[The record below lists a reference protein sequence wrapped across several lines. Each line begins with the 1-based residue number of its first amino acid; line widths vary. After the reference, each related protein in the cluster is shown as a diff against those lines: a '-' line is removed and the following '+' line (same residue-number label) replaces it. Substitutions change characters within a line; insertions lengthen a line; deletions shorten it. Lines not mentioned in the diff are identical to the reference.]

1 MVVPRQGRRE
11 RPYQLIRARLRTQT
25 SGRAARPCGTDCVSS
40 SSPKG
45 VLLAAAGVAF
55 AGGAWAALSPQ
66 DAGLSLLL
74 VALALVAAGFAW
86 LEAGPGSAKEVALVA
101 VLGGVGAAGRVL
113 FAAVPGVQPLT
124 VVTVAAGAALGPR
137 IGFAVGAVGAL
148 VSNFYLGQG
157 IWTPWQMLAWG
168 GCGVAGAFA
177 ARVIRRRWA
186 FAALCFALGFAFSS
200 AMDLWHW
207 YSFWPHT
214 WEALTVV
221 YARGVWFSAAH
232 AIGNVVFA
240 LAIGPELRRL
250 LERYGRR
257 LRVEIGWA

>member
-1 MVVPRQGRRE
+1 MPS
-11 RPYQLIRARLRTQT
+11 RT
-25 SGRAARPCGTDCVSS
+25 
-40 SSPKG
+40 
-45 VLLAAAGVAF
+45 LLAAAFVAF
-55 AGGAWAALSPQ
+55 AAAAWTALSPD
-66 DAGLSLLL
+66 DAALSLLL
-74 VALALVAAGFAW
+74 VAFALVGAGFVW

-101 VLGGVGAAGRVL
+101 VLGGVAAAGRVL
-113 FAAVPGVQPLT
+113 FTAVPGVQPVT
-124 VVTVAAGAALGPR
+124 VVAVAAGAALGAR
-137 IGFAVGAVGAL
+137 VGFAVGAVAAL

-157 IWTPWQMLAWG
+157 VWTPWQMLAWG
-168 GCGVAGAFA
+168 GCGVVGAVA
-177 ARVIRRRWA
+177 ARLIRNRWA

-214 WEALTVV
+214 WEALTAV

-240 LAIGPELRRL
+240 LAVGPELRRL

-257 LRVEIGWA
+257 LRVEVVWA